1 MDVMVIVTSCMMTM
15 LHVYCVDILL
25 KGIGL
30 SHVMLI
36 GPKRGHAQT
45 TFDITMTKAFRDLL
59 A

>member
-1 MDVMVIVTSCMMTM
+1 MVIVTSCMMTM